1 MSHPVDSHVLPPA
14 HLPAGHRCR
23 VDDLAYTDVGTWY
36 LDHHGRVPVQAAW
49 GLSRYMRGH
58 GCTFAEAFVAL
69 TNGGPIILIEPDTEP
84 ERASDSNP

>member
-1 MSHPVDSHVLPPA
+1 MSHPVESHVLPPA
-14 HLPAGHRCR
+14 HLPPGHRCR